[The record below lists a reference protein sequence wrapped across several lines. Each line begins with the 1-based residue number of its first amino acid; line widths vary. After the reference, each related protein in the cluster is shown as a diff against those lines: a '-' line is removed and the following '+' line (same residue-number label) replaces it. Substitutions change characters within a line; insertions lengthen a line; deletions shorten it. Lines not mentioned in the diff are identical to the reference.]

1 MTCHGVMQAVLN
13 WIADMISS
21 MGYPGIMLLMFLAS
35 LFPPIP
41 SEVVMP
47 LAGFAAARGELSLA
61 GVIVAGTAGS
71 VLGVLPWYFAG
82 RQLGEARL
90 KAWADRH
97 GRWLTV
103 TPGGIDTALRWFA
116 RQGGK
121 TVFFGRLIPTSRV
134 LVSVPAGFACM
145 HLPRFLLYSST
156 GTLLCTG
163 LLAWAGYLLQNHY
176 HLVADYFGPVSS
188 TILAGIVLTYCYR
201 VATYPRRVGSRR

>member
-1 MTCHGVMQAVLN
+1 MLS
-13 WIADMISS
+13 WIADMISN

-61 GVIVAGTAGS
+61 GVTVAGTVGS

-82 RQLGEARL
+82 RQFGEERL
-90 KAWADRH
+90 KVWADRH

-103 TPGGIDTALRWFA
+103 TPGGIDKALRWFD
-116 RQGGK
+116 RQDGK
-121 TVFFGRLIPTSRV
+121 AVLFGRLIPTSRV

-145 HLPRFLLYSST
+145 RMPRFLLYSSI
-156 GTLLCTG
+156 GTLLCSG
-163 LLAWAGYLLQNHY
+163 LLAGAGYLLQNHY
-176 HLVADYFGPVSS
+176 HLVADYVGPLSIAILVS
-188 TILAGIVLTYCYR
+188 IVLVYIYR
-201 VATYPRRVGSRR
+201 VATYPRQVRSRR